1 MTDPDAGKYPITG
14 VCTSS
19 NYKVTWINGTYTIEK
34 QEIPVPV
41 PASKD
46 YTGTTQIAD
55 VVASDMYNVIRNDGG
70 VNVGKYPVT
79 FILNAAYARNYK
91 WAGTEE
97 YYLTVDFEIT
107 RAQNKFTTPFEMNW
121 TVDTSDTSLG
131 KNEPETL
138 FGTPVIT
145 FYYDQTFT
153 RVAEESYILN
163 SATPGMTFYVKVSV
177 DATDNY
183 EYLEFTHEILIVGDR
198 ALALNWETFSAVY
211 DGQRHIP
218 QAYVNIEGK
227 KVYLKVTVDG
237 AAIHAG
243 EYVATVEF
251 EALDGTN
258 LTGYKLYEGSPSAD
272 KELRFTIAPREVRV
286 EIGDVRDRVY
296 GTPTVN
302 VDMLLSKNIYGTVV
316 GGDKLNIKFT
326 GTFNEVNGYVPVGSY
341 AIVGSWDNSD
351 YTVIFFGN
359 WTGDEYVDAQTAG
372 VYTVIPADIS
382 VKKSGSDWF
391 DQDNVIDKNQSVFIT
406 LDERNADDTEY
417 VNIGLKGDKSA
428 KVTITYSFVYEYDDS
443 KVMTDE
449 MIKSFI
455 VEGNHSTP
463 EILQAGDWV
472 IYYRITEGNH
482 NVKYGQWIVRIRK
495 NTEYI
500 IVNFQK
506 AFTMEYGET
515 VFGTDLITQLIDDN
529 GNSEYIELGE
539 GVEGMTLLQLRRI
552 ARAYAYEDVTS
563 NMGFVGGNTP
573 AGKYSIRFM
582 FREEYADEY
591 ADIEFKYSDSN
602 DKADTNLDK
611 YEVTRRKLSL
621 EWGGLSYVYDG
632 ASHIP
637 EATLK
642 GLVGGETVELTG
654 IELGV
659 RNTLQLKNG
668 DVLNV
673 TVSLY
678 QGANTSNAGAFILS
692 AVIDNENYE
701 LKTGSIVTVNITR
714 RALEIVWS
722 GTSFDY
728 DGASHIPTATIK
740 GFAGGAEITLND
752 IVIGEIREIT
762 LENGEVVKVRVTL
775 ISGADTVNGN
785 YGLAVEIV
793 DNENYELKTGSLVT
807 VTITDNSKV
816 SLPNWAIYV
825 IVAAAVVAFFIIL
838 IIALK
843 LKKRGKA
850 VQVIDDDGFNDDYV
864 NP

>member
-1 MTDPDAGKYPITG
+1 M
-14 VCTSS
+14 
-19 NYKVTWINGTYTIEK
+19 
-34 QEIPVPV
+34 
-41 PASKD
+41 
-46 YTGTTQIAD
+46 
-55 VVASDMYNVIRNDGG
+55 
-70 VNVGKYPVT
+70 
-79 FILNAAYARNYK
+79 
-91 WAGTEE
+91 
-97 YYLTVDFEIT
+97 
-107 RAQNKFTTPFEMNW
+107 
-121 TVDTSDTSLG
+121 
-131 KNEPETL
+131 
-138 FGTPVIT
+138 
-145 FYYDQTFT
+145 
-153 RVAEESYILN
+153 
-163 SATPGMTFYVKVSV
+163 
-177 DATDNY
+177 
-183 EYLEFTHEILIVGDR
+183 
-198 ALALNWETFSAVY
+198 
-211 DGQRHIP
+211 
-218 QAYVNIEGK
+218 
-227 KVYLKVTVDG
+227 
-237 AAIHAG
+237 
-243 EYVATVEF
+243 
-251 EALDGTN
+251 
-258 LTGYKLYEGSPSAD
+258 
-272 KELRFTIAPREVRV
+272 RV